1 MSTHSAPTG
10 QPDDRRNGALP
21 QSALP
26 LGDVAA
32 WKWTCERLI
41 PSTTDEG
48 KRLLDEV
55 IRRLGEH
62 SWQEMEIFGVH
73 LAIEEA
79 LVNAIKHGNGYDE
92 KKSVR
97 VICKISPDRLF
108 IEIEDEG
115 KGFDPRN
122 VPDCT
127 DDDRLEVPSG
137 RGLML
142 MRNFMSSVEFLNRG
156 NCVVMEK
163 RRA

>member
-1 MSTHSAPTG
+1 MTHSAPTG
-10 QPDDRRNGALP
+10 QPDDRRVNCARQHCDDTP
-21 QSALP
+21 
-26 LGDVAA
+26 

-41 PSTTDEG
+41 PSTAEEG
-48 KRLLDEV
+48 KLLLDEV
-55 IRRLGEH
+55 IRRLEEH
-62 SWQEMEIFGVH
+62 SWQELEIFGVH
-73 LAIEEA
+73 LAVEEA
-79 LVNAIKHGNGYDE
+79 LVNAIKHGNRYDE
-92 KKSVR
+92 RKSVR
-97 VICKISPDRLF
+97 VVCKIAPDRMF

-115 KGFDPRN
+115 RGFDPAK